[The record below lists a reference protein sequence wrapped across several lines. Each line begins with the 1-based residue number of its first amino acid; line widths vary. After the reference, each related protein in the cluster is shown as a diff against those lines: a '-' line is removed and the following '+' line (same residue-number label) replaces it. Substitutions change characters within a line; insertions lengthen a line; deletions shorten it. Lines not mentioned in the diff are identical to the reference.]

1 MLSFN
6 LIMPELNAF
15 ISELGGASYKG
26 LIIALFTLAAGL
38 ARPFSGKLADTIG
51 RKRVMFVGL
60 AVCVLASLSYIWV
73 SAVWLFLVLRFF
85 HGFST
90 GFFPTGSTAM
100 ATDILPVH
108 RRGEGMGIL
117 GAFMSIGLGAGQAIS
132 SPITAKFN
140 LDVTFALSAASAVIS
155 GVLMLFVKETLDNKI
170 VFKRRLLLVKKHE
183 IFDPLVKP
191 VAITMFLSA
200 YCTGVILVL
209 VPDLSGFL
217 GIENKGVFFM
227 YYVVFTI
234 IMRLGFGK
242 VSDIRG
248 RREVLLLAMIILLGS
263 VIVLAMAEN
272 YFIFALAAILFG
284 IASGLSS
291 PSLFAWTADLSD
303 PEHKGRGTG
312 TMFIALE
319 MGIMFGSISTL
330 LIYDNTM
337 QSLQWCLYIAAVMCM
352 LAVGY
357 LQSLKGKS

>member
-1 MLSFN
+1 MFSFN
-6 LIMPELNAF
+6 LIMPELNQF
-15 ISELGGASYKG
+15 ITKLGGEDFKG
-26 LIIALFTLAAGL
+26 LIIALFTLAAGI
-38 ARPFSGKLADTIG
+38 ARPISGKLADTIG
-51 RKRVMFVGL
+51 RKRVMYVGL
-60 AVCVLASLSYIWV
+60 AVCLLASISYIWV
-73 SAVWLFLVLRFF
+73 SAVWVFLLLRFF

-100 ATDILPVH
+100 ATDVLPVN

-117 GAFMSIGLGAGQAIS
+117 GAFMSIGMGVGQSLS
-132 SPITAKFN
+132 SPITKVFSIET
-140 LDVTFALSAASAVIS
+140 TFVLSALSAIIS
-155 GVLMLFVKETLDNKI
+155 GLLMLIVEETLDNKI

-183 IFDPLVKP
+183 ILDPLVKP
-191 VAITMFLSA
+191 AAITMFLSA
-200 YCTGVILVL
+200 FCSGAILVL
-209 VPDLSGFL
+209 VPDLSEYL

-234 IMRLGFGK
+234 VVRLGFGK

-248 RREVLLLAMIILLGS
+248 RREVLLLAMIIILGS
-263 VIVLAMAEN
+263 VIVLALAEN
-272 YFIFALAAILFG
+272 HMIFAIAAILFG
-284 IASGLSS
+284 IGSGLSS

-330 LIYDNTM
+330 IIYDNTLE
-337 QSLQWCLYIAAVMCM
+337 SLQWCLYLAATMCM

-357 LQSLKGKS
+357 LQFLKGKV